1 MDTDER
7 PDLRRGG
14 ESKLLLKAETEKIIG
29 FAFEVLNE
37 VGHGLNEKIYEN
49 SLTVLF
55 KQNNIAFDQQ
65 GRFPV
70 FFRGVAVGEFVPDL
84 IAFKAVIVDTK
95 VIDRITDHERGQM
108 LNYLRITK
116 LRVGLILNF
125 KNARLEWERV
135 VL

>member
-7 PDLRRGG
+7 HDLRRGG
-14 ESKLLLKAETEKIIG
+14 ESRLILKAETEKIIG
-29 FAFEVLNE
+29 FSFEVLNE

-55 KQNNIAFDQQ
+55 KQNGVAFDQQ
-65 GRFPV
+65 RRFPV
-70 FFRGVAVGEFVPDL
+70 LFRGVEGGEFIPDL
-84 IAFKAVIVDTK
+84 IAFGSVIVDTK
-95 VIDRITDHERGQM
+95 VIDRVTDHERGQM

-116 LRVGLILNF
+116 LRVGLIVNF
-125 KNARLEWERV
+125 KNARLEFERV

>member
-1 MDTDER
+1 MDTDQML
-7 PDLRRGG
+7 DLRRGG
-14 ESKLLLKAETEKIIG
+14 QSKLVLKAETEKIIG

-37 VGHGLNEKIYEN
+37 VGHGLLEKIYEN

-55 KQNNIAFDQQ
+55 KQNGVAFDQQ
-65 GRFPV
+65 RRFSV
-70 FFRGVAVGEFVPDL
+70 LFRGVEVGEFIPDL
-84 IAFKAVIVDTK
+84 IAFGSVIVDTK

-125 KNARLEWERV
+125 KNARLEFERM

>member
-14 ESKLLLKAETEKIIG
+14 ESKL
-29 FAFEVLNE
+29 
-37 VGHGLNEKIYEN
+37 
-49 SLTVLF
+49 
-55 KQNNIAFDQQ
+55 DM
-65 GRFPV
+65 
-70 FFRGVAVGEFVPDL
+70 
-84 IAFKAVIVDTK
+84 K
-95 VIDRITDHERGQM
+95 VIDRVTDHERGQM

-125 KNARLEWERV
+125 NNARLELERF